1 MRCSVETDF
10 GRGTEG
16 MSLTYFLINPGIN
29 YINPTALK
37 VLHVSGGEGR
47 AAGASDRGN
56 DRVALADAT
65 TCSASNH

>member
-1 MRCSVETDF
+1 MNV
-10 GRGTEG
+10 
-16 MSLTYFLINPGIN
+16 TYFLINPGIN

-37 VLHVSGGEGR
+37 VLHVSGGESR

-56 DRVALADAT
+56 DRVALADGT